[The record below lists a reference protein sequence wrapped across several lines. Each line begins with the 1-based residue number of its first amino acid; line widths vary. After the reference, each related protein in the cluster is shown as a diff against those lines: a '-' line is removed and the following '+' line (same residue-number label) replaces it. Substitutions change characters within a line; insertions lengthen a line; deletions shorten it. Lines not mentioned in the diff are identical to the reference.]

1 MLQPIIL
8 SLLVLGLGVN
18 ACAKDS
24 KSGNST
30 NGKDTQTEKVKLVA
44 DSPILG
50 EWSICLPFD
59 GEDDGSDFPVIP
71 ISSGLRFVSFN
82 EQGKGLRSLAFY
94 KDDNCK
100 EAFTETDLSAY
111 MIKVEKYFL
120 DQGFPELPEDV
131 RNDLTKLLSPQQDGF
146 QFRLGNPASPEGT
159 LDIIRED
166 GQTEF
171 TIYKINERWLQL
183 AETCLT
189 EEVGGNDKPD
199 CTAPLGESPSHRPT
213 EYNLLFL
220 KREGAG
226 S

>member
-1 MLQPIIL
+1 MPQTLFL

-30 NGKDTQTEKVKLVA
+30 NGKDTQTEKAKLVA

-59 GEDDGSDFPVIP
+59 GEDDSNFPVLP
-71 ISSGLRFVSFN
+71 ISSGLRSINFN
-82 EQGKGLRSLAFY
+82 EEGKGLRSFAYF
-94 KDDNCK
+94 KDDSCK
-100 EAFTETDLSAY
+100 EAFSAADLSIY
-111 MIKVEKYFL
+111 MIAVEKWFL

-131 RNDLTKLLSPQQDGF
+131 RNDLTKALTPKQDGF
-146 QFRLGNPASPEGT
+146 QFRLGNPTAPQGT
-159 LDIIRED
+159 LDILRED
-166 GQTEF
+166 GQSEF
-171 TIYKINERWLQL
+171 TIYRINGRWLQL
-183 AETCLT
+183 AETCLPD
-189 EEVGGNDKPD
+189 EIGDDDKPD

-213 EYNLLFL
+213 EYNLFFL
-220 KREGAG
+220 KGEGAG